1 MFLPSQLVLICRV
14 LSVMDFLKD
23 GLTRRII
30 ELADA
35 QMKLKKQIEKE
46 KLKNLCPKRAAAL
59 IAKGLHRAATKDAW
73 DLAAASSAL
82 DLSSS
87 ENIRN
92 EFAEGFGNIVAEGN
106 ISRTDLEA
114 KFGKLT
120 DQEWQGFDIDGVRTP
135 LQY

>member
-1 MFLPSQLVLICRV
+1 
-14 LSVMDFLKD
+14 MDFLKD

-35 QMKLKKQIEKE
+35 QMKLKTQIEKE
-46 KLKNLCPKRAAAL
+46 KLKNLCPKRQAAL
-59 IAKGLHRAATKDAW
+59 IAKGLHRAAPRDAW
-73 DLAAASSAL
+73 DLAAANSAL
-82 DLSSS
+82 DLRSS
-87 ENIRN
+87 ENIRH

-120 DQEWQGFDIDGVRTP
+120 DQEWQGFDIDGVRNSSNIYP
-135 LQY
+135 EAR

>member
-1 MFLPSQLVLICRV
+1 
-14 LSVMDFLKD
+14 MDFLKD